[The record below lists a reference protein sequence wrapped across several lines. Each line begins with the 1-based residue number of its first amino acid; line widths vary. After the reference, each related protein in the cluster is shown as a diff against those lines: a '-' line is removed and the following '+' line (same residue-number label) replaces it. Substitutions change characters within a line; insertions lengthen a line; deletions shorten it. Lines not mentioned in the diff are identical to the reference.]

1 MPKVDAE
8 PMQRVNI
15 YLPMDV
21 ADIVRKRA
29 KKNERSI
36 NKEVSKIV
44 RDYIEQEAQREAQA

>member
-8 PMQRVNI
+8 PMQRVTI

-21 ADIVRKRA
+21 TAAIRKQA

-44 RDYIEQEAQREAQA
+44 RDYIEKTGAQK

>member
-1 MPKVDAE
+1 
-8 PMQRVNI
+8 MQRVNI

-21 ADIVRKRA
+21 AEIIRNRA

-44 RDYIEQEAQREAQA
+44 RDFIEQEAQKEAQA